1 MIIVLQQ
8 TMHLK
13 TIVSKFF
20 FSWREII
27 ATTTTTTTTTSKDTI
42 SILCKRDNFI

>member
-13 TIVSKFF
+13 TIVSNFF

-27 ATTTTTTTTTSKDTI
+27 ATTTTTTTTSKDTI